1 MTAGR
6 MTRRSLLVAAGGAFA
21 SGGLTHPAGA
31 LAALARPANPVL
43 ADRWLGAV
51 AAGQRTIELAHS
63 ADLLGIQWRGPVQ
76 ARLHVRFKGYDGRW
90 SEWASAGATG
100 HGPDRPSQRDALVG
114 EPVWTGGTRTVQLRT
129 NHALRGVRVHLIDV
143 SGGVGA
149 HRAALAADRSAIAR
163 LARSAS
169 LALAAPS
176 LQAGSGQPPI
186 IARRAWARGIAHPRV
201 APEYGAVRLAF
212 VHHTENPNGYLAGE
226 VPAMLRAIF
235 VFHREVRGWND
246 IGYNFVI
253 DAFGRVFEARAGG
266 IDEPVVGAHAG
277 GYNLASTGVAV
288 LGSFTSQPLS
298 APARRALQRLL
309 AWKLALHGAPAQ
321 GRVTVRVNPAGAV
334 YSRFPA
340 NAPVSLPR
348 IAGHRDADTT
358 DCPGDALY
366 AQLQAIR
373 PSVRRL
379 APQPVLATVALTRT
393 ILAPPTSPATP
404 TPTPSPPTPVPPA
417 GTVGGS
423 EGLAG
428 TLAFLDGT
436 PIAGASLQIQA
447 RSVARRGEVVVEQ
460 TLAQV
465 QSDAEGRW
473 SLPASVVP
481 ASSGVSLRALYAG
494 AVAGAGGPPGAG
506 AAVSDPLVLLASTLT
521 PAGAPAPTPAAAPA
535 PAS

>member
-6 MTRRSLLVAAGGAFA
+6 TTRRSLLAAAGGAFA
-21 SGGLTHPAGA
+21 TTALTHPARV
-31 LAALARPANPVL
+31 LAGPAAPSL
-43 ADRWLGAV
+43 ADRWLGTV
-51 AAGQRTIELAHS
+51 AAGERTIELARN
-63 ADLLGIQWRGPVQ
+63 ADLLGFEWQSPAY
-76 ARLHVRFKGYDGRW
+76 ARLHLRFRLHDGHW
-90 SEWASAGATG
+90 SDWVSAGASA
-100 HGPDRPSQRDALVG
+100 HGPDRPPQREALLG
-114 EPVWTGGTRTVQLRT
+114 EPVWTGGTRAVQLRAS
-129 NHALRGVRVHLIDV
+129 HALRDVRLALVDV

-149 HRAALAADRSAIAR
+149 HRVALAAQRSAIAR
-163 LARSAS
+163 LAGSAS
-169 LALAAPS
+169 LSLAAPS

-186 IARRAWARGIAHPRV
+186 IARSVWARGIAHPRV

-246 IGYNFVI
+246 IGYNFVV
-253 DAFGRVFEARAGG
+253 DAFGRIFEARAGG

-288 LGSFTSQPLS
+288 LGSFSSSPIS
-298 APARRALQRLL
+298 APARVALQRLL
-309 AWKLALHGAPAQ
+309 AWKLALHGVPAQ

-366 AQLQAIR
+366 RELDTIR
-373 PSVRRL
+373 SNVLRL
-379 APQPVLATVALTRT
+379 APRPTLATLALTRT
-393 ILAPPTSPATP
+393 SPTTPSPTTPSTATTPSTPTSP
-404 TPTPSPPTPVPPA
+404 PPA
-417 GTVGGS
+417 TGAAGVS

-428 TLAFLDGT
+428 TLALLDGT
-436 PIAGASLQIQA
+436 PIAGASIQIQA
-447 RSVARRGEVVVEQ
+447 RSVAQRGEVVLER

-473 SLPASVVP
+473 SLPASVVRG
-481 ASSGVSLRALYAG
+481 AGHVSLRALYLG
-494 AVAGAGGPPGAG
+494 AVAAAGGPPEAG
-506 AAVSDPLVLLASTLT
+506 AAVSDPLLLASSTLT

-535 PAS
+535 PAT

>member
-6 MTRRSLLVAAGGAFA
+6 LTRRSLLAAAGGAVA
-21 SGGLTHPAGA
+21 SAGLTRPARVLGA
-31 LAALARPANPVL
+31 LAGSAAPSL
-43 ADRWLGAV
+43 ADRWLGTV
-51 AAGQRTIELAHS
+51 VAGQRTIELARN
-63 ADLLGIQWRGPVQ
+63 ADLLGLEWQSPAD
-76 ARLHVRFKGYDGRW
+76 ARLHLRFQRYDGHW
-90 SEWASAGATG
+90 SDWVSAGASA
-100 HGPDRPSQRDALVG
+100 HGPDRPPQRNALLG
-114 EPVWTGGTRTVQLRT
+114 EPVWTGGTRAVQLRAS
-129 NHALRGVRVHLIDV
+129 HALRGVRMQLVDV

-149 HRAALAADRSAIAR
+149 HRAALAAQRSLIAR
-163 LARSAS
+163 LASSAS
-169 LALAAPS
+169 LPLAAPS
-176 LQAGSGQPPI
+176 LQAGPGQPPI
-186 IARRAWARGIAHPRV
+186 VARSAWARGMAHPRV

-235 VFHREVRGWND
+235 AFHREVRGWND

-253 DAFGRVFEARAGG
+253 DAFGRIFEARAGG

-288 LGSFTSQPLS
+288 LGSFSSSPIS
-298 APARRALQRLL
+298 AAAKVALRRLL
-309 AWKLALHGAPAQ
+309 AWKLALHGVPAQ

-358 DCPGDALY
+358 DCPGNALY
-366 AQLQAIR
+366 GELRSIR
-373 PSVRRL
+373 PSVQSL
-379 APQPVLATVALTRT
+379 APSPTLATLVLTRT
-393 ILAPPTSPATP
+393 SPTAATTPASPA
-404 TPTPSPPTPVPPA
+404 PA
-417 GTVGGS
+417 SGTGAVS

-428 TLAFLDGT
+428 TLAFLDGR
-436 PIAGASLQIQA
+436 PIAGASIQIQA

-465 QSDAEGRW
+465 QSDAAGQW

-481 ASSGVSLRALYAG
+481 AAGHASLRALYSG
-494 AVAGAGGPPGAG
+494 AVAGTGGPQGAG
-506 AAVSDPLVLLASTLT
+506 AAVSDPLVLTASTLT
-521 PAGAPAPTPAAAPA
+521 PAAAPAPTPAAAPAPTPAAAPA
-535 PAS
+535 PAT